1 MNILA
6 SRRSRSFLAI
16 ALLSVLL
23 IFLGFILLDRYR
35 TENQRLTVEIHQ
47 LLGASS
53 VAQHIGNISAGRD
66 PRYFPLLHRM
76 ALLNYLAS
84 NPSTLT
90 PEQEVEGVPFQVYID
105 RYEAI
110 WALTHQPQAR
120 KARTVQQFGS
130 GANQLFA
137 LNPEFESMNSLSI
150 PFSGNALLLEE
161 RVEWAARSLECIE
174 GYTGGSF
181 LIDETTRIGLI
192 SDWINKCR
200 FSLLKLESVDHL
212 RRLLVA
218 LDGIEP
224 PVVAFRSAMKME
236 YVATMGVLQT
246 SRNATQGGSMPLY
259 REPELHYVLSHLK
272 TRILD
277 LAEPVEPLDS
287 PWYGTLNE
295 VIGSYRGSGIYTY
308 YDGWYDDEFI
318 NHTLALSHELADG
331 IKFFR
336 EALRYRIARLE
347 LGDLAILREDLT
359 VDSLN
364 SGQIRVTWV
373 GKRVTTPT
381 LPELFDPYLF
391 PE

>member
-1 MNILA
+1 
-6 SRRSRSFLAI
+6 
-16 ALLSVLL
+16 
-23 IFLGFILLDRYR
+23 
-35 TENQRLTVEIHQ
+35 
-47 LLGASS
+47 
-53 VAQHIGNISAGRD
+53 
-66 PRYFPLLHRM
+66 
-76 ALLNYLAS
+76 
-84 NPSTLT
+84 
-90 PEQEVEGVPFQVYID
+90 
-105 RYEAI
+105 
-110 WALTHQPQAR
+110 
-120 KARTVQQFGS
+120 
-130 GANQLFA
+130 
-137 LNPEFESMNSLSI
+137 
-150 PFSGNALLLEE
+150 
-161 RVEWAARSLECIE
+161 
-174 GYTGGSF
+174 
-181 LIDETTRIGLI
+181 
-192 SDWINKCR
+192 
-200 FSLLKLESVDHL
+200 
-212 RRLLVA
+212 
-218 LDGIEP
+218 
-224 PVVAFRSAMKME
+224 
-236 YVATMGVLQT
+236 
-246 SRNATQGGSMPLY
+246 MPLY

-295 VIGSYRGSGIYTY
+295 VIDSNTRYGIYTY

-373 GKRVTTPT
+373 GNRVTTPT